1 MNKKINPII
10 KHNIDNNGKI
20 NPIMDFKDRNE
31 FQYIITKKD
40 KEHIRG
46 DNLFIN
52 INGYNIYA
60 DIDDAILINTHN
72 KMVYIYH
79 NEEMS
84 PSEEREYLILLVYS
98 SNNDIEYTYQGII
111 GRQES
116 FDYIVSHKDIL
127 DFDQSKILAE
137 NTKMKDMITIY
148 AFMKLCIDKDLVNNP
163 TNFDP
168 EDYGTNV
175 EIINTL

>member
-31 FQYIITKKD
+31 FQYVITKKD

-98 SNNDIEYTYQGII
+98 SNDDIEYTYQG
-111 GRQES
+111 
-116 FDYIVSHKDIL
+116 IL